1 MFLGTLS
8 AGVLVASALGDSS
21 GDRASSSPAQVA
33 AGYFVVLLVLFY
45 VFSFAYSWGWVAK
58 HTHAHQSLSLVVCRT
73 CFLHCVLNNSWTC

>member
-8 AGVLVASALGDSS
+8 AGVLVATALRDSS
-21 GDRASSSPAQVA
+21 GGPALSSPAQMA

-58 HTHAHQSLSLVVCRT
+58 HTHAHQNLSLVVYRT
-73 CFLHCVLNNSWTC
+73 CFIHCLPE